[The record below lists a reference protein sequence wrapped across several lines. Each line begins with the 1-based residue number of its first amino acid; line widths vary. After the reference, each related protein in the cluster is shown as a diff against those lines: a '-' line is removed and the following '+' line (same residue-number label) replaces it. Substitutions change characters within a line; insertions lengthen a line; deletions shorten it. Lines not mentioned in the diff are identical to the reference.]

1 MIVQVT
7 IFFLASFFTVAFA
20 SAETLS
26 ERAFSEEEVE
36 SLVSDGLMFR
46 SLPVG
51 RNRTYLCNDSVGS
64 KPAGEYKIRHG
75 DELFSIKFIRDP
87 KLSGIVVNYDPNTG
101 NTNVV
106 GNGEIPSSDKE
117 EQELIELFWINLF
130 HLSPFTSGAR
140 FKLGGIKQATV
151 NIFSHSYNMIG
162 KSLEY
167 DYINGMNVVVSD
179 VSVSSSGEF
188 IVLGKKQR
196 VKIQG
201 GGSLYHHIATG
212 VTVKGRQK
220 YKVTVNGVTSFQS
233 SKIDCSMVPN

>member
-1 MIVQVT
+1 MIVQVM

-26 ERAFSEEEVE
+26 ERAFSEEELE

-64 KPAGEYKIRHG
+64 KHAGEYKIRHG
-75 DELFSIKFIRDP
+75 DKLFSIKFIRDP

-140 FKLGGIKQATV
+140 FKLGGTKQATM
-151 NIFSHSYNMIG
+151 NIYSYSYNMIG

-188 IVLGKKQR
+188 ILRGKKQR

-212 VTVKGRQK
+212 VVVKGRQK
-220 YKVTVNGVTSFQS
+220 YKVTANGVTSFQS
-233 SKIDCSMVPN
+233 SKVDCSMVPN